1 MTLEKENGPANL
13 SGRDVIVWGT
23 RNANR
28 QRKGS
33 LRAQRNL
40 SAVGKILPAS
50 EMTGPKTFRRG
61 TLTRVEMKVAV
72 MGVTVVSPRKKNAT
86 PKKQERQEES
96 GRKYLMQLCWC
107 VGSVGFG
114 YDDDYDQAGSNI
126 VLEKSVRSIVTGN
139 TFAVV

>member
-40 SAVGKILPAS
+40 SAVGKILSAS
-50 EMTGPKTFRRG
+50 EMTGPKTFRKG
-61 TLTRVEMKVAV
+61 TLCSSRDGDRRNGGDG
-72 MGVTVVSPRKKNAT
+72 GVTKEEKRDAEKTRTPGGGGEGVLNA
-86 PKKQERQEES
+86 
-96 GRKYLMQLCWC
+96 
-107 VGSVGFG
+107 F
-114 YDDDYDQAGSNI
+114 
-126 VLEKSVRSIVTGN
+126 VLVCRLSRILVW
-139 TFAVV
+139 

>member
-13 SGRDVIVWGT
+13 SGRDVIMWGT

-40 SAVGKILPAS
+40 SAVGKILSAS

-61 TLTRVEMKVAV
+61 TLARVEMGIAV
-72 MGVTVVSPRKKNAT
+72 MGVTVASPRKKNAT
-86 PKKQERQEES
+86 PIRQERQEDP
-96 GRKYLMQLCWC
+96 GREC
-107 VGSVGFG
+107 
-114 YDDDYDQAGSNI
+114 
-126 VLEKSVRSIVTGN
+126 
-139 TFAVV
+139 

>member
-40 SAVGKILPAS
+40 SAVGKILSAS

-61 TLTRVEMKVAV
+61 TLARVEMEIAV
-72 MGVTVVSPRKKNAT
+72 MGVTVASPRKKNAT
-86 PKKQERQEES
+86 PRRQERQEEG
-96 GRKYLMQLCWC
+96 GREY
-107 VGSVGFG
+107 
-114 YDDDYDQAGSNI
+114 
-126 VLEKSVRSIVTGN
+126 
-139 TFAVV
+139 